1 MGEAAHPLLLRQL
14 RRLGLGAAVPPAD
27 GQAWAQLLQRVGRA
41 YAEAEQDRYLLERS
55 QELASGEMAE
65 LYAALQAE
73 RDLLEARVRERTDAL
88 QLSEGRLSSLVSL
101 SSDWI
106 WEQDEALCFTYFSDG
121 LKQATGVDPAQLLGK
136 RRLLDSMVDV
146 PPDVAADYERRLAA
160 RLPFRDL
167 VYCLGAG
174 SGRGV
179 YISVSGEPIFAADG
193 SFKGYRGVGRDITH
207 QRLAEQQVLKLARY
221 DGLTGLPNRSMF
233 MDELERALARAR
245 RHGSAFAL
253 FFIDLDRFKNINDSL
268 GHGAGDQLLKVM
280 AERLRG
286 LLRDSDL
293 VARLGG
299 DEFVV
304 LLDGTVDAA
313 ALAHVARKALAAI
326 AEPVLLE
333 QRNYQVTGSVGISL
347 YPDDGADAATLLK
360 NADAAMYLAK
370 AQGKNNFQFYTPQL
384 AAQSAQQ
391 FALESD
397 LRAALQRD
405 ELLLHFQPKVQV
417 DGGALVGMEAL
428 LRWNH
433 PQRGLLAPGAF
444 ITLAEDSGLILPIG
458 QWVLAAACRQMR
470 AWRDAGLWVPRCAIN
485 LSARQFVTDSLADEV
500 AQALA
505 AHGLPA
511 DMLEVEITES
521 VLMSDPQRA
530 NRTLQALHALGVHIA
545 IDDFGTGY
553 SSLAYLKRFP
563 AQTVKIDRSF
573 VNGLPEDRDDAAIT
587 QAVIAMAHSLGL
599 EVVAE
604 GVETQAQLEFL
615 QRLGCDQAQGYF
627 MGRPVSAEQLQHRL
641 HPVCEVAVRVA

>member
-1 MGEAAHPLLLRQL
+1 MGEPIHPLLLRQL
-14 RRLGLGAAVPPAD
+14 HRLALHAEVPPDEAA
-27 GQAWAQLLQRVGRA
+27 AWTRLLQRVSRA
-41 YAEAEQDRYLLERS
+41 YTEADQDRYLLERS
-55 QELASGEMAE
+55 QQIASAEMAE
-65 LYAALQAE
+65 LYAALEAE
-73 RDLLEARVRERTDAL
+73 RDRLESRVRERTDAL
-88 QLSEGRLSSLVSL
+88 QLSQGRLASLVSL

-106 WEQDEALCFTYFSDG
+106 WEQDEELRFTYFSDG
-121 LKQATGVDPAQLLGK
+121 LKQATGVEPAQLLGK
-136 RRLLDSMVDV
+136 QRLLNGTVDV

-160 RLPFRDL
+160 RVPFRDL
-167 VYCLGAG
+167 VYCLGSPG
-174 SGRGV
+174 SRGV
-179 YISVSGEPIFAADG
+179 YISVSGEPIFDLDG
-193 SFKGYRGVGRDITH
+193 RFKGYRGVGRDVTH

-233 MDELERALARAR
+233 IDELERTLARAR
-245 RHGSAFAL
+245 RHGEAFAL

-280 AERLRG
+280 ASRLRE

-326 AEPVLLE
+326 AEPVLIE
-333 QRNYQVTGSVGISL
+333 SRSYQVTGSIGISL

-370 AQGKNNFQFYTPQL
+370 DSGKNNYQFYTAQL
-384 AAQSAQQ
+384 AAHSAQQ
-391 FALESD
+391 FALEAD

-405 ELLLHFQPKVQV
+405 ELQLHYQPKVRV
-417 DGGALVGMEAL
+417 DDGALVGMEAL
-428 LRWNH
+428 VRWLH

-458 QWVLAAACRQMR
+458 QWVLQAACRQVR
-470 AWRDAGLWVPRCAIN
+470 AWRDAGLQVPRCAIN
-485 LSARQFVTDSLADEV
+485 LSARQFVTDTLVDEV
-500 AQALA
+500 QRALA
-505 AHGLPA
+505 EHALDAGA
-511 DMLEVEITES
+511 LEVEITES
-521 VLMSDPQRA
+521 VLMADPQRA
-530 NRTLQALHALGVHIA
+530 SRTLQALHELGVQIA

-573 VNGLPEDRDDAAIT
+573 VNGLPQDRDDAAIT

-604 GVETQAQLEFL
+604 GVETRAQLDFL
-615 QRLGCDQAQGYF
+615 MRLGCDQAQGYF
-627 MGRPVSAEQLQHRL
+627 IGRPVPAEQLQQRL
-641 HPVCEVAVRVA
+641 GGSACTARAA

>member
-1 MGEAAHPLLLRQL
+1 MGEPIHPLLLRQL
-14 RRLGLGAAVPPAD
+14 RRLALHADVPPDEAT
-27 GQAWAQLLQRVGRA
+27 AWTRLLERVSRA
-41 YAEAEQDRYLLERS
+41 YTEADQDRYLLERS
-55 QELASGEMAE
+55 QQIASTEMAE
-65 LYAALQAE
+65 LYAELQAE
-73 RDLLEARVRERTDAL
+73 RDRLESRVRERTDAL
-88 QLSEGRLSSLVSL
+88 QLSQGRLASLVSL

-106 WEQDEALCFTYFSDG
+106 WEQDEELRFTYFSDG
-121 LKQATGVDPAQLLGK
+121 LKQATGVEPAQLLG
-136 RRLLDSMVDV
+136 RQRLLNGTVAV

-167 VYCLGAG
+167 VYCLGSPG
-174 SGRGV
+174 SRGV
-179 YISVSGEPIFAADG
+179 YISVSGEPIFDLDG
-193 SFKGYRGVGRDITH
+193 RFKGYRGVGRDVTH

-233 MDELERALARAR
+233 IDELERTLARAR
-245 RHGSAFAL
+245 RHGEAFAL

-280 AERLRG
+280 ASRLRE

-326 AEPVLLE
+326 AEPVLIE
-333 QRNYQVTGSVGISL
+333 SRSYQVTGSIGISL

-370 AQGKNNFQFYTPQL
+370 DSGKNNYQFYTAQL
-384 AAQSAQQ
+384 AAHSAQQ
-391 FALESD
+391 FALEAD

-405 ELLLHFQPKVQV
+405 ELQLHYQPKVRV
-417 DGGALVGMEAL
+417 DDGALVGMEAL
-428 LRWNH
+428 LRWMH

-458 QWVLAAACRQMR
+458 QWVLQAACRQVR
-470 AWRDAGLWVPRCAIN
+470 AWRDAGLQVPRCAIN
-485 LSARQFVTDSLADEV
+485 LSARQFVTDTLVDEV
-500 AQALA
+500 QRALA
-505 AHGLPA
+505 EHALDA
-511 DMLEVEITES
+511 SALEVEITES
-521 VLMSDPQRA
+521 VLMADPQRA
-530 NRTLQALHALGVHIA
+530 SRTLQVLHALGVQIA

-573 VNGLPEDRDDAAIT
+573 VNGLPQDRDDAAIT

-604 GVETQAQLEFL
+604 GVETRAQLDFL
-615 QRLGCDQAQGYF
+615 MRLGCDQAQGYF
-627 MGRPVSAEQLQHRL
+627 IGRPVPAEQLQQRL
-641 HPVCEVAVRVA
+641 GGSTCTARAA

>member
-1 MGEAAHPLLLRQL
+1 MGEPIHPLLLRQL
-14 RRLGLGAAVPPAD
+14 RRLALHADVPPDEAT
-27 GQAWAQLLQRVGRA
+27 AWTRLLERVSRA
-41 YAEAEQDRYLLERS
+41 YTEADQDRYLLERS
-55 QELASGEMAE
+55 QQIASTEMAE
-65 LYAALQAE
+65 LYAELQAE
-73 RDLLEARVRERTDAL
+73 RDRLESRVRERTDAL
-88 QLSEGRLSSLVSL
+88 QLSQGRLASLVSL

-106 WEQDEALCFTYFSDG
+106 WEQDEELRFTYFSDG
-121 LKQATGVDPAQLLGK
+121 LKQATGVEPAQLLG
-136 RRLLDSMVDV
+136 RQRLLNGTVAV

-167 VYCLGAG
+167 VYCLGSPG
-174 SGRGV
+174 SRGV
-179 YISVSGEPIFAADG
+179 YISVSGEPIFDLDG
-193 SFKGYRGVGRDITH
+193 RFKGYRGVGRDVTH

-233 MDELERALARAR
+233 IDELERTLARAR
-245 RHGSAFAL
+245 RHGEAFAL

-280 AERLRG
+280 ASRLRE

-326 AEPVLLE
+326 AEPVLIE
-333 QRNYQVTGSVGISL
+333 SRSYQVTGSIGISL

-370 AQGKNNFQFYTPQL
+370 DSGKNNYQFYTAQL
-384 AAQSAQQ
+384 AAHSAQQ
-391 FALESD
+391 FALEAD

-405 ELLLHFQPKVQV
+405 ELQLHYQPKVRV
-417 DGGALVGMEAL
+417 DDGALVGMEAL
-428 LRWNH
+428 LRWMH

-458 QWVLAAACRQMR
+458 QWVLEHACRQVR
-470 AWRDAGLWVPRCAIN
+470 ASRDAWLQVPRCAIN
-485 LSARQFVTDSLADEV
+485 LSARQFVTDTLVDEV
-500 AQALA
+500 QRALA
-505 AHGLPA
+505 EHALDA
-511 DMLEVEITES
+511 SALEVEITES
-521 VLMSDPQRA
+521 VLMADPQRA
-530 NRTLQALHALGVHIA
+530 SRTLQVLHALGVQIA

-573 VNGLPEDRDDAAIT
+573 VNGLPQDRDDAAIT

-604 GVETQAQLEFL
+604 GVETRAQLDFL
-615 QRLGCDQAQGYF
+615 MRLGCDQAQGYF
-627 MGRPVSAEQLQHRL
+627 IGRPVPAEQLQQRL
-641 HPVCEVAVRVA
+641 GGSTCTARAA

>member
-1 MGEAAHPLLLRQL
+1 MGEPIHPLLLRQL
-14 RRLGLGAAVPPAD
+14 RRLALHADVPPDEA
-27 GQAWAQLLQRVGRA
+27 ASWARLLERVSRA
-41 YAEAEQDRYLLERS
+41 YAEADQDRYLLERS
-55 QELASGEMAE
+55 QQIASAEMAE

-73 RDLLEARVRERTDAL
+73 RDRLESRVRERTDAL
-88 QLSEGRLSSLVSL
+88 QLSQGRLASLVSL

-106 WEQDEALCFTYFSDG
+106 WEQDEELRFTYFSDG
-121 LKQATGVDPAQLLGK
+121 LKQATGVEPAQLLGK
-136 RRLLDSMVDV
+136 QRLLNGTVDV

-160 RLPFRDL
+160 RVPFRDL
-167 VYCLGAG
+167 VYCLGSPG
-174 SGRGV
+174 SRGV
-179 YISVSGEPIFAADG
+179 YISVSGEPIFDLDG
-193 SFKGYRGVGRDITH
+193 RFKGYRGVGRDVTH

-233 MDELERALARAR
+233 IDELERTLARAR
-245 RHGSAFAL
+245 RHGEAFAL
-253 FFIDLDRFKNINDSL
+253 FFIYLDRFKNINDSL

-280 AERLRG
+280 ASRLRE

-326 AEPVLLE
+326 AEPVLIE
-333 QRNYQVTGSVGISL
+333 SRSYQVTGSIGISL

-370 AQGKNNFQFYTPQL
+370 DSGKNNYQFYTAQL
-384 AAQSAQQ
+384 AAHSAQQ
-391 FALESD
+391 FALEAD

-405 ELLLHFQPKVQV
+405 ELQLHYQPKVRV
-417 DGGALVGMEAL
+417 DDGALVGMEAL
-428 LRWNH
+428 VRWLH

-458 QWVLAAACRQMR
+458 QWVLQAACRQVR
-470 AWRDAGLWVPRCAIN
+470 AWRDAGLQVPRCAIN
-485 LSARQFVTDSLADEV
+485 LSARQFVTDTLVDEV
-500 AQALA
+500 QRALA
-505 AHGLPA
+505 EHALDAGA
-511 DMLEVEITES
+511 LEVEITES
-521 VLMSDPQRA
+521 VLMADPQRA
-530 NRTLQALHALGVHIA
+530 SRTLQALHELGVQIA

-573 VNGLPEDRDDAAIT
+573 VNGLPQDRDDAAIT

-604 GVETQAQLEFL
+604 GVETRAQLDFL
-615 QRLGCDQAQGYF
+615 MRLGCDQAQGYF
-627 MGRPVSAEQLQHRL
+627 IGRPVPAEQLQQRL
-641 HPVCEVAVRVA
+641 GGSACTARAA